1 MIIKTDEII
10 NNIAGN
16 WEGKWVNDF
25 THFSIDSRHIKS
37 GSFFVALKGQKVD
50 GHDFIS
56 DAIRQGAKGV
66 AIQKP
71 YNKNFFGDTFVYRV
85 ESTKSFLLSA
95 GELAREKLQNKI
107 IGITGSAGKTTT
119 KEMIGLI
126 LAKKFSIAAT
136 KGNANTE
143 ISIPLFLLNDV
154 NGNENYLVVE
164 MGIQKRGDMDA
175 LNKIL
180 QPNIAILLNIGDS
193 HLEFLE
199 NREGVTQEKFKLI
212 QFVEE
217 NGGKIILN
225 GDDPLIQKLS
235 SKVNV
240 LYFST
245 KENGEVRGNIIEST
259 EQYMKIKFCYKDK
272 CYVDEF
278 PFSGIHFLYDMLASL
293 SLGVIAG
300 IPIDQ
305 SIAALKTFSP
315 PAGRGTSIS
324 LSKGITIID
333 ETYNSNPTSLVA
345 NLSRFTKH
353 EAPLIIIVGDMLEL
367 GKNAKSLHRKTG
379 ESISEVKPKLLIS
392 IGRYAEDVLS
402 GARLSG
408 IEQGVSFTHMKE
420 AKSFIKELKICPNSV
435 IFIKGSRAMKME
447 EIIEILK
454 ERFGK

>member
-25 THFSIDSRHIKS
+25 AHFSIDSRHIKS
-37 GSFFVALKGQKVD
+37 GSFFIALKGQKVD

-56 DAIRQGAKGV
+56 DAIRQGAKGI

-71 YNKNFFGDTFVYRV
+71 YNKNFFEDTFVYRV
-85 ESTKSFLLSA
+85 ESTKSFLLSV
-95 GELAREKLQNKI
+95 GELARKKLQNKI

-154 NGNENYLVVE
+154 NGNEDYLVIE

-199 NREGVTQEKFKLI
+199 NREGVAQEKFKLI

-217 NGGKIILN
+217 NNGKIILN

-235 SKVNV
+235 NEINA

-259 EQYMKIKFCYKDK
+259 EQYMKIKFCYKGK
-272 CYVDEF
+272 YYVDEF

-293 SLGVIAG
+293 SLGIIAG

-315 PAGRGTSIS
+315 PAGRGTSML
-324 LSKGITIID
+324 LSRGITIID

-353 EAPLIIIVGDMLEL
+353 KAPLIIIVGDMLEL
-367 GKNAKSLHRKTG
+367 GKNAKLLHRKTG
-379 ESISEVKPKLLIS
+379 ESIAKVKPKLLIS
-392 IGRYAEDVLS
+392 IGKHAKDVLS
-402 GARLSG
+402 GTKLNG
-408 IEQGVSFTHMKE
+408 IEQGIAFTCMEE
-420 AKSFIKELKICPNSV
+420 ARTFIKELKICQNSV
-435 IFIKGSRAMKME
+435 IFIKGSRDIKME
-447 EIIEILK
+447 EIVEILK
-454 ERFGK
+454 ERFRK